1 MSRTYASSRSRWMT
15 AAITSLALLA
25 IAAGRSNAQVFDPL
39 SLLTCPGNLTQC
51 TNNQNKCT
59 TNLTSCLTT
68 LSTCQNTLATLKP
81 PVGTP
86 GETRLLFPF
95 MTNQNGFDTGF
106 SIANTSLDPF
116 GTVTETGSC
125 TLTFYGAGAPVTPPN
140 TGTIAAGVTYATLT
154 SVLAPGFQGYMIA
167 DCNFDFAH
175 GFAFVSD
182 VGAQKL
188 AMGYL
193 PLVLNDKTRT
203 PTEALNQ

>member
-1 MSRTYASSRSRWMT
+1 MSRSYTWFRSRWIT
-15 AAITSLALLA
+15 AAVTLLA
-25 IAAGRSNAQVFDPL
+25 FLAITAGRSNAQILDPL

-59 TNLTSCLTT
+59 SNLTSCLNT
-68 LSTCQNTLATLKP
+68 LSTCQSTLATIKP
-81 PVGTP
+81 PAGTP

-95 MTNQNGFDTGF
+95 MTNQDGFDTGLAI
-106 SIANTSLDPF
+106 SNTSMDPF

-125 TLTFYGAGAPVTPPN
+125 TLTFYGAAAPTTPAN
-140 TGTIAAGVTYATLT
+140 TGTIAAGTTYASLV

-167 DCNFDFAH
+167 DCDFDFAH

-193 PLVLNDKTRT
+193 PLVLSDKTRT
-203 PTEALNQ
+203 PTEALDQ